1 MHTVVRRVFR
11 SNPVSGNRMLV
22 LQCTKDV
29 DGDVDGD
36 VEGDVEGDVDSD
48 GFRSFIEV
56 IGI

>member
-1 MHTVVRRVFR
+1 
-11 SNPVSGNRMLV
+11 MLV